1 MLFDPI
7 SLLTGI
13 IAGAVIFATVIF
25 FLQKSRYESELKSAD
40 EKYDKLFAEF
50 EKESEALGESNRR
63 YLQEHEKANGLS
75 VEKSVLQERI
85 SALEEQKRQY
95 EELKGRHE
103 SIAAALSER
112 EARVSELDAL
122 LKREIQSSR
131 EKELSL
137 VKLQEKY
144 DLAEEESGVLE
155 SKIAGL
161 VMELEKEREA
171 GREKLELLEN
181 SKEQLLLQFKELSE
195 KIAEKQSE
203 KFTLQNKESIS
214 RIVNPFKE
222 QIEQF
227 KKQVNDVY
235 VKEAKERS
243 MLQQE
248 LHHLKELN
256 VKISREATSLTNALR
271 GESKK
276 QGIWGEM
283 ILEKVL
289 ESSGLRLGHEYDRE
303 VSMEH
308 EDGRKRYRPDV
319 LVHLPDSKEI
329 IIDAKTSLTAYDQ
342 YINAESE
349 EEKKAS
355 AAQHLASL
363 NTHIKQ
369 LSDKNYTKLKGIKT
383 LDFVF
388 MFVPIE
394 SALLLAMELDGSLF
408 DRAFAKNI
416 LLVGPTTLMIALRAV
431 ENTWRHEKQQKNAQ
445 EIAKRAGLMYDK
457 FIGFVT
463 DVENLG
469 KQIATVEKTY
479 ANAYDKLHNG
489 RGSLTGRIEKLKELG
504 ADTNKS
510 LPDNVSKMIES

>member
-1 MLFDPI
+1 MFDPI
-7 SLLTGI
+7 SLLVGI
-13 IAGAVIFATVIF
+13 IAGAVVFATAVF
-25 FLQKSRYESELKSAD
+25 FMQKSRYESELGSAD

-50 EKESEALGESNRR
+50 EKETEAHGESNLR

-75 VEKSVLQERI
+75 IEKSVLEEKV
-85 SALEEQKRQY
+85 STLEEQKRQH
-95 EELKGRHE
+95 EELKKRHE
-103 SIAAALSER
+103 SVMAVLSGK
-112 EARVSELDAL
+112 EAKISELDAL
-122 LKREIQSSR
+122 FKREVQSGR
-131 EKELSL
+131 EKDLFLARLE
-137 VKLQEKY
+137 EKY
-144 DLAEEESGVLE
+144 AIIEAKSTAQE

-161 VMELEKEREA
+161 AMELDKEREA

-181 SKEQLLLQFKELSE
+181 SKEQMLLQFKELSE
-195 KIAEKQSE
+195 KIAETQSK
-203 KFTLQNKESIS
+203 KFTAQNQESIS

-222 QIEQF
+222 QIELF

-256 VKISREATSLTNALR
+256 MKMSKEATNLTNALK

-283 ILEKVL
+283 ILENVL

-308 EDGRKRYRPDV
+308 EDGGKRYRPDV
-319 LVHLPDSKEI
+319 LVHLPDDREI
-329 IIDAKTSLTAYDQ
+329 VIDAKTSLTAYEQ
-342 YINAESE
+342 YMSAGSE
-349 EEKKAS
+349 EEKGVF
-355 AAQHLASL
+355 AAQHLASV

-369 LSDKNYTKLKGIKT
+369 LSNKNYTKLKGIKT
-383 LDFVF
+383 LDFIF
-388 MFVPIE
+388 MFVPVE
-394 SALLLAMELDGSLF
+394 SALLLAMELDSSLF
-408 DRAFAKNI
+408 DRAFGKNI

-479 ANAYDKLHNG
+479 ASAYDKLHNG
-489 RGSLTGRIEKLKELG
+489 RGSLTGQLEKLKRLG

-510 LPDNVSKMIES
+510 LPDNVSKMIED